1 MIRIVGSSSL
11 RRMPDESALL
21 AALESLRDRGALGE
35 LSLPRAVGHSESF
48 LAPIPATARRLI
60 DLGSGGGLPG
70 LVIADR
76 RPELKIVL
84 TDRRERRGD
93 LLRLACARLGFQ
105 DRVTVFVGD
114 VTRLAN
120 DAAARGAFDV
130 VTARAFGDP
139 LWTLRCAQPFL
150 SPDGVVIVS
159 EAPDAD
165 RHSRWPADDVRGLG
179 LRPADVDEFP
189 FVRCF
194 RLSGAF

>member
-1 MIRIVGSSSL
+1 
-11 RRMPDESALL
+11 MPDESALL

-48 LAPIPATARRLI
+48 LAPIQATARRLI

-76 RPELKIVL
+76 RPGLTILL

-105 DRVTVFVGD
+105 DRVSVFIGD

-120 DAAARGAFDV
+120 DPASIGAFDV

-139 LWTLRCAQPFL
+139 LWTLRCARPFL
-150 SPDGVVIVS
+150 SPVGVVIVS
-159 EAPDAD
+159 EAPGAA
-165 RHSRWPADDVRGLG
+165 RQTRWPDGDVRALG
-179 LRPADVDEFP
+179 LRPADADEFP

-194 RLSGAF
+194 QLSDVGC

>member
-1 MIRIVGSSSL
+1 MAE
-11 RRMPDESALL
+11 ESALL

-35 LSLPRAVGHSESF
+35 PSLPRAVGHSESF

-76 RPELKIVL
+76 RPDLMIVL

-93 LLRLACARLGFQ
+93 LLRLACARLGLQ
-105 DRVTVFVGD
+105 DRVTVFIGD
-114 VTRLAN
+114 VTRLAK
-120 DAAARGAFDV
+120 DAAAVGAFDV

-139 LWTLRCAQPFL
+139 LWTLRCARPFL
-150 SPDGVVIVS
+150 APTGVVIVS
-159 EAPDAD
+159 EAPEAS
-165 RHSRWPADDVRGLG
+165 RRTRWPSDDVRALG
-179 LRPADVDEFP
+179 LRPADLDEFP

-194 RLSGAF
+194 QRLGESHW